1 MRYEERDPPRTLHHV
16 VRCFWLL
23 RMEGPSEGAAEPAI
37 PDGSPELIV
46 SVGDPIRARDR
57 TGRLRRQPPAM
68 LVGQIT
74 RPFAVWPTGAV
85 DLVAA
90 RLHPYGAVWLTPTV
104 SRITDGW
111 QALGANW
118 TRLPTLMASAR
129 GADARVRVLADA
141 LERAIV
147 RERGPDARVVRAVDR
162 IVATHGAEPAARLAE
177 LSAVTPRHLQRLF
190 ADQVGVTPKLLAR
203 IRRVQRVFA
212 AWRDAPGTWS
222 RVAAECG
229 YFDQAH
235 LVRDFREIAGGA
247 PAGLIEAMPA
257 FTRAFTPL
265 GSARHS

>member
-1 MRYEERDPPRTLHHV
+1 MRYEERDPPQSLRHV

-23 RMEGPSEGAAEPAI
+23 RMEGPSEGAAEPAL
-37 PDGSPELIV
+37 PDGSPELII
-46 SVGDPIRARDR
+46 SLCDPIRARDR

-90 RLHPYGAVWLTPTV
+90 RLHPYGAAWLTPAV

-111 QALGANW
+111 QALGGDW
-118 TRLPTLMASAR
+118 TRLPARMAAAR
-129 GADARVRVLADA
+129 GADERVGLLADA
-141 LERAIV
+141 LERAI
-147 RERGPDARVVRAVDR
+147 EGAAGPDARVVRAVDR
-162 IVATHGAEPAARLAE
+162 IVATHGAEPTARLAE
-177 LSAVTPRHLQRLF
+177 LAAVTPRHLQRLF
-190 ADQVGVTPKLLAR
+190 ADEVGVTPKRLAR

-235 LVRDFREIAGGA
+235 LVRDFRELAGGA
-247 PAGLIEAMPA
+247 PAGLLEAMPA

-265 GSARHS
+265 GRGRLS

>member
-1 MRYEERDPPRTLHHV
+1 MHYEEREPSRTLRHV

-23 RMEGPSEGAAEPAI
+23 RTAGPSEGAAEPAI

-57 TGRLRRQPPAM
+57 TGRLRRQPSVM

-74 RPFAVWPTGAV
+74 RPFAVWPTGAM

-90 RLHPYGAVWLTPTV
+90 RLHPYGAAWLAPSV
-104 SRITDGW
+104 SRLTDSW
-111 QALGANW
+111 LALGADW
-118 TRLPTLMASAR
+118 PRLPALMASAR
-129 GADARVRVLADA
+129 GGEARVSVLVRA
-141 LERAIV
+141 LERAI
-147 RERGPDARVVRAVDR
+147 ERAPGPDARVVRAVDR
-162 IVATHGAEPAARLAE
+162 IVATHGAEPMARLAE

-235 LVRDFREIAGGA
+235 LVRDFRELAGGA
-247 PAGLIEAMPA
+247 PAGLLEAMPA

-265 GSARHS
+265 GRTRSS